1 MGSSRWTSCVRTWL
15 LMRHTCNH
23 FEPSLSCDLGKDC
36 SCFDLSWQHRINK
49 ICTGNPICGLPH
61 AADVEHVTN
70 DYIRSLISEGSRPFV
85 ILPNKSLH
93 FVSTF
98 QEQLNG
104 RTTCVSCGSGNQ
116 NRLRAAVGFDLIS
129 GCCINIHGFA
139 PLSSELLAPV
149 TRIERR
155 RRPEMQSRRR
165 HVSLERLAM
174 LLDEGL
180 QRHGRAAADLLDQ
193 VVGAGKDAVLVVGRH
208 LAAVLQEE

>member
-1 MGSSRWTSCVRTWL
+1 MGSGRHASCVRTCL

-23 FEPSLSCDLGKDC
+23 FEPSLSCDLGKNC

-93 FVSTF
+93 FVSAF
-98 QEQLNG
+98 QQQLNG

-129 GCCINIHGFA
+129 GCCINIHLLLICTVRCYVQSKGDVRRNLKDCGFFWRS
-139 PLSSELLAPV
+139 LKE
-149 TRIERR
+149 RI
-155 RRPEMQSRRR
+155 S
-165 HVSLERLAM
+165 
-174 LLDEGL
+174 
-180 QRHGRAAADLLDQ
+180 GRD
-193 VVGAGKDAVLVVGRH
+193 
-208 LAAVLQEE
+208 